1 MNIFWRDF
9 FVTHS
14 RFFLGFL
21 KLNNLHCLYFCNR
34 HNVPIVENLA
44 RSFTQTKASIK
55 DVLEVWS
62 KHKNCFW
69 RILQNTMNGF
79 YLFWRYI
86 LVTNKRRSTSDI
98 LLSRNMNRDT
108 PPFDRRYIF
117 LYLFLPASGSVIPIA
132 DIRGSDSL
140 NYGKGEKILRCK
152 LASCYRLVDLHG
164 WSNGIRNHITVS
176 CHF

>member
-1 MNIFWRDF
+1 MVSIYYED
-9 FVTHS
+9 TH
-14 RFFLGFL
+14 
-21 KLNNLHCLYFCNR
+21 
-34 HNVPIVENLA
+34 I
-44 RSFTQTKASIK
+44 
-55 DVLEVWS
+55 LE
-62 KHKNCFW
+62 
-69 RILQNTMNGF
+69 
-79 YLFWRYI
+79 
-86 LVTNKRRSTSDI
+86 TNKRKSTCDI
-98 LLSRNMNRDT
+98 VLSINMNGDM
-108 PPFDRRYIF
+108 PSFGRRYIY